1 MVKKSALHFV
11 ENVRE
16 QWGGYSQ
23 IQSELILFQ
32 AAWEHGYEYYH
43 LISGVDLPI
52 KTQDE
57 IHEFSVS
64 TTEKNLSIFVPKR
77 FGRNPDI
84 NMNNI
89 TGCRRKLDE
98 KDMDFFGL

>member
-1 MVKKSALHFV
+1 MN
-11 ENVRE
+11 E
-16 QWGGYSQ
+16 WGGYSQ
-23 IQSELILFQ
+23 IRSELILFQ
-32 AAWEHGYEYYH
+32 SAWEHGYEYYH

-57 IHEFSVS
+57 IHEFFR
-64 TTEKNLSIFVPKR
+64 EHYGKEFIYFCPKT
-77 FGRNPDI
+77 FWRNPDI